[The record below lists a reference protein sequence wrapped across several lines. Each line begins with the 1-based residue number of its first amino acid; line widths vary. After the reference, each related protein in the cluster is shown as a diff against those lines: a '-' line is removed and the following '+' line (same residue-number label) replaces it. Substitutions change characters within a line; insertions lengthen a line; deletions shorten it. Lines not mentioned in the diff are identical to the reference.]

1 MMAAVYDRSRP
12 SGPEASDLA
21 LRAQHEAVCKIVE
34 ESGFD
39 TDRAVV
45 GERPEEAP

>member
-1 MMAAVYDRSRP
+1 MTAAAYDRSRP

-21 LRAQHEAVCKIVE
+21 LRIQHEAVCEIVE

-39 TDRAVV
+39 MDRAVV
-45 GERPEEAP
+45 GERPEKTP